1 MSIARGIFRK
11 SVPGAVLF
19 LLDSFVLLG
28 IILLPVIWIA
38 DPLKISL
45 GPLHFTAHWRA
56 KVLLLPAVVLL
67 LRFVLTRLTTGS
79 PGRGGLLCH
88 SLFKQLLVWILLPFL
103 CFYTFEQYLQA
114 RNYAGFMPS
123 IVIADDK
130 GVRKKPR
137 SKRRAIVPDW
147 ELLHRFNPGA
157 EFNGRPVN
165 SMGFLDREVDP
176 KKAEGTLRVISMGDS
191 VTGQGPPPY
200 SGILHELLQAEPLG
214 GDTWEAFNMGVHGYS
229 SAQGLRLFQRRAA
242 KLEPDYVTVYFGWND
257 HWRTSRPDHMRMKV
271 KMARWKGTLIKNLRE
286 KKFFQYLS
294 NLRTPRQKLTQD
306 EDDYYLRVPQEYYR
320 QNLVSFA
327 REIRALQAVPI
338 LITAPRAEVLTKSL
352 VTNRQVA
359 SLDDAYRLHD
369 EYVEITRAVA
379 RETGAPLLDLAAIFS
394 GPESAPL
401 FSRDGIHFNSDGLER
416 IAAEIYS
423 LLEELVGG

>member
-1 MSIARGIFRK
+1 MSITRGIFRGR
-11 SVPGAVLF
+11 GAGAALF
-19 LLDSFVLLG
+19 LLDLFVLLG
-28 IILLPVIWIA
+28 IILLPAIWIA

-45 GPLHFTAHWRA
+45 GPLHFTANWRA

-67 LRFVLTRLTTGS
+67 LRLVVSRLNTGR
-79 PGRGGLLCH
+79 PGSGGLLCH
-88 SLFKQLLVWILLPFL
+88 PLFKQLLVWILLPFL

-114 RNYAGFMPS
+114 RNYKGFMPS

-137 SKRRAIVPDW
+137 SKSRAIVPDW
-147 ELLHRFNPGA
+147 ELLHRFNPGS
-157 EFNGRPVN
+157 EFNGRAVN

-176 KKAEGTLRVISMGDS
+176 KKAEGTIRVISMGDS

-200 SGILHELLQAEPLG
+200 SGILHERLQAEPLSN
-214 GDTWEAFNMGVHGYS
+214 DKWEAFNMGVHGYS

-271 KMARWKGTLIKNLRE
+271 KMPRWKGTLIQKLRK

-294 NLRTPRQKLTQD
+294 NLRTPTQELTKD

-320 QNLVSFA
+320 QNLVSFV
-327 REIRALQAVPI
+327 REIRALKATPI

-352 VTNRQVA
+352 VKNRQVA
-359 SLDDAYRLHD
+359 TLDDAYRLHD

-379 RETGAPLLDLAAIFS
+379 REMDAPLLDLAAIL
-394 GPESAPL
+394 GDPESAGL
-401 FSRDGIHFNSDGLER
+401 YSRDGIHFNSDGLER
-416 IAAEIYS
+416 IGDELYN
-423 LLEELVGG
+423 LLEELVRG